1 MIEEHNNVGLLDDK
15 FDASQ
20 VNNLFKEKFNNDKL
34 KLIVIAACHSEKI
47 AEEIKKKVGKTIVIA
62 IKRTNAVL
70 DSAATSFAKE
80 FYGKISAGSS
90 PREAFECAQKS
101 IRLHYRTLSCCCHH

>member
-62 IKRTNAVL
+62 R
-70 DSAATSFAKE
+70 SMQ
-80 FYGKISAGSS
+80 
-90 PREAFECAQKS
+90 CW
-101 IRLHYRTLSCCCHH
+101 IRLPLVLLKNFMEKFQQEVPLVRHLNVHKSL